1 MNGTDVKRL
10 ILDSG
15 VKLWQ
20 VAARWGLTDSNFS
33 RRLRKPFNK
42 NEVERVKGIID
53 EIATEKAAK
62 QNETA
67 AEQRTENSAK

>member
-1 MNGTDVKRL
+1 MNGADIKKL

-33 RRLRKPFNK
+33 RRLRRPFNEEDVK
-42 NEVERVKGIID
+42 RVKGIVAELI
-53 EIATEKAAK
+53 TEQQTNTSK
-62 QNETA
+62 
-67 AEQRTENSAK
+67 

>member
-20 VAARWGLTDSNFS
+20 VADRWGLTDSNFS
-33 RRLRKPFNK
+33 RRLRKPFDK

-53 EIATEKAAK
+53 ELTVEKAAK

-67 AEQRTENSAK
+67 VEQCTENSAK

>member
-20 VAARWGLTDSNFS
+20 VAERWGLTDSNFS
-33 RRLRKPFNK
+33 RRLRNPFSE
-42 NEVERVKGIID
+42 NEVQRIKGIIF
-53 EIATEKAAK
+53 ELTAK
-62 QNETA
+62 Q
-67 AEQRTENSAK
+67 RTDTGEK

>member
-1 MNGTDVKRL
+1 MNGADIKKL

-33 RRLRKPFNK
+33 RRLRRPFNEEDV
-42 NEVERVKGIID
+42 NRVKGIVAELI
-53 EIATEKAAK
+53 TEQQTNTSK
-62 QNETA
+62 
-67 AEQRTENSAK
+67 

>member
-1 MNGTDVKRL
+1 MNGADVKRL

-33 RRLRKPFNK
+33 RRLRRPFNEEDVK
-42 NEVERVKGIID
+42 RVKGIVAELI
-53 EIATEKAAK
+53 TEQQTNTSK
-62 QNETA
+62 
-67 AEQRTENSAK
+67 

>member
-42 NEVERVKGIID
+42 NEVERVKGIIA
-53 EIATEKAAK
+53 EIAS
-62 QNETA
+62 
-67 AEQRTENSAK
+67 EQRTETNAK